1 MNALHISHHIYAVHC
16 ILHSHHTDYLNVA
29 CVQDPG
35 YTKNMCVRLRK
46 EKCDSEKQNGTTK
59 IFQIRATALFPS
71 DSFFPFLSL
80 SLAAPSF
87 LLLFIWS
94 LLPPFYLS
102 SYFYGRSVSLPSPIP
117 STSHFPFT
125 YSPVCCWLFV
135 CSNASS
141 NRNYWVL
148 LQISCGCT
156 LSEYGYENSAEWETF
171 MRVAISPK
179 ETKAATTTTKRR
191 RRRRWRWKRSFWMY
205 FAEIERSNWEQN
217 HTASK

>member
-102 SYFYGRSVSLPSPIP
+102 SYFYGRPVSLPSPNSLLLRI
-117 STSHFPFT
+117 
-125 YSPVCCWLFV
+125 SPLPTRPYVVDSLFV
-135 CSNASS
+135 RMHLLTETIECYYKYHAAVHY
-141 NRNYWVL
+141 RNMDTK
-148 LQISCGCT
+148 IAPSEKHSC
-156 LSEYGYENSAEWETF
+156 A
-171 MRVAISPK
+171 
-179 ETKAATTTTKRR
+179 
-191 RRRRWRWKRSFWMY
+191 
-205 FAEIERSNWEQN
+205 
-217 HTASK
+217 